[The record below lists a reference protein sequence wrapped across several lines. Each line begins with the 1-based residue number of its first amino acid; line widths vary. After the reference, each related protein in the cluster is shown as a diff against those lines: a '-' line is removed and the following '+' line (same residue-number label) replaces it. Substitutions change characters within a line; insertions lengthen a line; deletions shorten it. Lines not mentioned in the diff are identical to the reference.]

1 MTLKTKAFGLL
12 VLFAAGTYIFSQ
24 TPEATSLYEQNK
36 EGVLAL
42 YVYGAD
48 KELMAKGMGFGLSE
62 GVIVTSY
69 HLVSQGRGVEGVSV
83 KGKKTKVE
91 GIISVDRNLDIAI
104 LKIKGKIQDIA
115 LGNSADLKPGAR
127 IFALGANEAGDIIIS
142 EGTLRNL
149 HQLDETQPIIEPS
162 LAIPEGFNG
171 GPVLDLEGK
180 AIGLV
185 LILEKTGRVVIP
197 VNSWKNLPRSGK
209 VTAFKDWALDDYFN
223 RFEGAYLAG
232 RIFAL
237 IDDLGNGQRYLERV
251 IKLNPAT
258 IEAHALLAS
267 IYANQ
272 RNYSAAVT
280 AYSKVIELDPNR
292 ADAHFG
298 LGHIYFRMQRWN
310 EAIASLEKAISLNIA
325 SKEAYFTIGN
335 AFEEL
340 RDYAKAAEA
349 YEKYL
354 NEKPETTWIGYLRL
368 GLCRKE
374 LGQFDLAVA
383 ALEAALKG
391 QPQDIKLNYSLAE
404 SYQKAGQLEK
414 AEAAYANLATL
425 NPQDAMTYYSAV
437 VRMYD
442 EANRFENAISAA
454 KKVIELN
461 PKSEIAVYNLG
472 IMYFKLERNEEAI
485 QTFKQ
490 ALAIKPDY
498 DAAHYN
504 IGLCYSKLKKHK
516 ESIEAFKN
524 YVALVPDS
532 ADAWLNIGVSYM
544 QLKNFEGAL
553 EPLKK
558 SVELRPDYGV
568 ALFNLAITYL
578 NLKDNYSARDV
589 YKTLVTVDPDLA
601 ERLKKF
607 LR

>member
-197 VNSWKNLPRSGK
+197 VNSWKNLPRAGK

>member
-1 MTLKTKAFGLL
+1 MTSKTKAFGLL

-24 TPEATSLYEQNK
+24 TPEATSLYEKNK

-48 KELMAKGMGFGLSE
+48 KQLVAKGMGFGVSE

-69 HLVSQGRGVEGVSV
+69 HLVSQGRDVEGVSV

-91 GIISVDRNLDIAI
+91 GIISVDRGLDIAI
-104 LKIKGKIQDIA
+104 LKIKGKIQDIT
-115 LGNSADLKPGAR
+115 LGDSADLKPGAR
-127 IFALGANEAGDIIIS
+127 IFALGANETGDIVIS
-142 EGTLRNL
+142 EGTIRNL
-149 HQLDETQPIIEPS
+149 HQLGATQPIIEPS

-197 VNSWKNLPRSGK
+197 VNLWKNLPKTGK
-209 VTAFKDWALDDYFN
+209 MTAFKDWAQDDYFN
-223 RFEGAYLAG
+223 GFEGAFLAG

-237 IDDLGNGQRYLERV
+237 IDDLGNGARYLERV

-258 IEAHALLAS
+258 LEAHALLAS
-267 IYANQ
+267 IYSTQ
-272 RNYSAAVT
+272 RNYSAAVA
-280 AYSKVIELDPNR
+280 AYSKVVELDPNR
-292 ADAHFG
+292 AEAHFG
-298 LGHIYFRMQRWN
+298 LGNVYFRMQRWK
-310 EAIASLEKAISLNIA
+310 EAIASLEKAISLNI
-325 SKEAYFTIGN
+325 SKKEAYFTVGN

-340 RDYAKAAEA
+340 RDFAKAAEA

-354 NEKPETTWIGYLRL
+354 NEKPETAWLGYMRL

-383 ALEAALKG
+383 ALEAALKEK
-391 QPQDIKLNYSLAE
+391 PEDIKVNFSLAE
-404 SYQKAGQLEK
+404 AYHKAGQLEK
-414 AEAAYANLATL
+414 AEAAYANLAVL
-425 NPQDAMTYYSAV
+425 NPQDAITYYGAV

-442 EANRFENAISAA
+442 EASRFENAIGAA

-472 IMYFKLERNEEAI
+472 IMYQKLERYDEAI
-485 QTFKQ
+485 QTFRQ

-504 IGLCYSKLKKHK
+504 IGFCYSKQKKHK
-516 ESIEAFKN
+516 ESIGAFKN

-544 QLKNFEGAL
+544 QLSDFEEAL

-558 SVELRPDYGV
+558 CVELRPDYGV

-589 YKTLVTVDPDLA
+589 YRTLVTVDSDLA
-601 ERLKKF
+601 ERLKKY

>member
-1 MTLKTKAFGLL
+1 MILKSKAFGLF
-12 VLFAAGTYIFSQ
+12 VLFAAGTYLFSQ

-69 HLVSQGRGVEGVSV
+69 HLVSQGKEVEGVSV

-91 GIISVDRNLDIAI
+91 GIISVDRNLDIAV

-127 IFALGANEAGDIIIS
+127 IFALGANETGEIVIS

-149 HQLDETQPIIEPS
+149 HQLDAIQPIIEPS

-171 GPVLDLEGK
+171 GPLLDLEGK

-197 VNSWKNLPRSGK
+197 VNSWKSLPRAGK
-209 VTAFKDWALDDYFN
+209 AKAFKDWPQDDYFN
-223 RFEGAYLAG
+223 SFEGAFLAG

-237 IDDLGNGQRYLERV
+237 VDDLGNAQRYLEKV

-258 IEAHALLAS
+258 LEAHALLAS

-272 RNYSAAVT
+272 RNYSSAVT
-280 AYSKVIELDPNR
+280 AYGKVIELDPDR
-292 ADAHFG
+292 AEAHFG

-310 EAIASLEKAISLNIA
+310 EAIASLEKAISLDIA
-325 SKEAYFTIGN
+325 NKETYFTIGN

-340 RDYAKAAEA
+340 REFAKAAEA

-354 NEKPETTWIGYLRL
+354 NEKPETTWMGYLRL

-383 ALEAALKG
+383 ALEAALKE
-391 QPQDIKLNYSLAE
+391 QPQDIKVNYSLAE

-442 EANRFENAISAA
+442 EANRYENAIGAA
-454 KKVIELN
+454 KKVIELS

-472 IMYFKLERNEEAI
+472 IMYFKLERHEEAI
-485 QTFKQ
+485 QIFRQ
-490 ALAIKPDY
+490 ALDIKPDY
-498 DAAHYN
+498 DAAYYN

-516 ESIEAFKN
+516 ESIDAFKN

-544 QLKNFEGAL
+544 QLKDFEGAL

-601 ERLKKF
+601 ERLKKY

>member
-1 MTLKTKAFGLL
+1 MSERCKAYCLL
-12 VLFAAGTYIFSQ
+12 ILFISGAYLFSQ
-24 TPEATSLYEQNK
+24 TPEATSLFEQKK

-48 KELMAKGMGFGLSE
+48 KQLTAKGMGFGVSE
-62 GVIVTSY
+62 GIIVTSY
-69 HLVSQGRGVEGVSV
+69 HLVSQGKEVEGVSV

-91 GIISVDRNLDIAI
+91 GIISVDRNLDVAL
-104 LKIKGKIQDIA
+104 LKIKGKIQNIA
-115 LGNSADLKPGAR
+115 LGDSSGLKSGAR
-127 IFALGANEAGDIIIS
+127 IFALGANETGDIVIS
-142 EGTLRNL
+142 EGTIRNL
-149 HQLDETQPIIEPS
+149 YQLDATQPVIEPS
-162 LAIPEGFNG
+162 LSIPEGFNG
-171 GPVLDLEGK
+171 GPVLDLEGR
-180 AIGLV
+180 AVGLI

-197 VNSWKNLPRSGK
+197 VNSWKNLPKTAR
-209 VTAFKDWALDDYFN
+209 VTAFKDWAPDDYFN
-223 RFEGAYLAG
+223 AFEGAYLAG

-251 IKLNPAT
+251 VKINPST
-258 IEAHALLAS
+258 TEAHALLAA
-267 IYANQ
+267 IYGNQ
-272 RNYSAAVT
+272 RNYSAAL
-280 AYSKVIELDPNR
+280 AAFNKVIELDPGR
-292 ADAHFG
+292 AEAHFG
-298 LGHIYFRMQRWN
+298 QGNVYFRMQRWN
-310 EAIASLEKAISLNIA
+310 EAIAALEKAISLKIPN
-325 SKEAYFTIGN
+325 KEAYFTIGN
-335 AFEEL
+335 AYEEL
-340 RDYAKAAEA
+340 RDFGRAAEA

-354 NEKPETTWIGYLRL
+354 NEKPETTWVGYLRL

-383 ALEAALKG
+383 ALEAAVKE
-391 QPQDIKLNYSLAE
+391 QPQDVKANYSLAE
-404 SYQKAGQLEK
+404 AYHRAGQLEK
-414 AEAAYANLATL
+414 AEATYANLAAL

-442 EANRFENAISAA
+442 EANRFENAIGAA

-472 IMYFKLERNEEAI
+472 IMYLKLERYDEAI
-485 QTFKQ
+485 QTFGQ
-490 ALAIKPDY
+490 ALEIKPDY
-498 DAAHYN
+498 DAAYYN

-532 ADAWLNIGVSYM
+532 ADAWLNIGVGYM
-544 QLKNFEGAL
+544 QLKDFEDAL

-558 SVELRPDYGV
+558 CVELRPDYGV